1 MKEYTY
7 KDDSQVFEE
16 VQTLTLTKKKK
27 KKIPKQE
34 RGIII

>member
-27 KKIPKQE
+27 NPKEEQ
-34 RGIII
+34 GIII